1 VGVTR
6 AVKTGGLLLALAA
19 WTMLSIVWKFHVAGL
34 ARHEG
39 ALGVLF
45 MLGLVGAG
53 TAWSLER
60 WGTRRVRVATLKGGL
75 AIVAIA
81 VALVP
86 TEFIARYV
94 YRDVYSSADGRDYFG
109 HRHGGPRIHANTL
122 GFREREIGPK
132 SPDRYRIAI
141 VGDSFTWGQG
151 IEESERYSNLLQRYL
166 GPGYEV
172 LNFGVPGNN
181 LPEHGQVLEQTL
193 PVSPDFVLLQLYV
206 NDWEMPEMDR
216 PNADPLLPW
225 PTLDAWLL
233 RNSVLYDMTNRAWEQ
248 FEAAAGLVESYPHY
262 MERNLR
268 DPNSPNA
275 READRLLRGFFE
287 RARRAGVAAGAV
299 FFPNPG
305 YLAKDYPFDYLHER
319 VQATC
324 VEEHVPCLDLRAPFA
339 ATFRVPQL
347 MWVSRFDQHPNARAN
362 RKAAQEIAA
371 RFGSVWHR

>member
-1 VGVTR
+1 MVGT
-6 AVKTGGLLLALAA
+6 TLA
-19 WTMLSIVWKFHVAGL
+19 TDTVARGSTP
-34 ARHEG
+34 
-39 ALGVLF
+39 
-45 MLGLVGAG
+45 
-53 TAWSLER
+53 TASDF
-60 WGTRRVRVATLKGGL
+60 G
-75 AIVAIA
+75 
-81 VALVP
+81 
-86 TEFIARYV
+86 
-94 YRDVYSSADGRDYFG
+94 SGRS
-109 HRHGGPRIHANTL
+109 GPRLRT
-122 GFREREIGPK
+122 
-132 SPDRYRIAI
+132 
-141 VGDSFTWGQG
+141 G
-151 IEESERYSNLLQRYL
+151 IE
-166 GPGYEV
+166 
-172 LNFGVPGNN
+172 
-181 LPEHGQVLEQTL
+181 LPSWAIRLRGDKASRNPSATRICF
-193 PVSPDFVLLQLYV
+193 SDT
-206 NDWEMPEMDR
+206 EMDR

-268 DPNSPNA
+268 DPNAPNA
-275 READRLLRGFFE
+275 READRLLRGFFD

-324 VEEHVPCLDLRAPFA
+324 ADERVPCLDLRAPFA